1 MKNTK
6 YYKFWKNGGMIVS
19 LLFTFLLLMASLRS
33 LTTSSS
39 TTPEQLNPLVQ
50 LSKYPLVS
58 PTCLSGKLN
67 VKPNGNAFL
76 LSKLC
81 FFTNSARHLA
91 M

>member
-1 MKNTK
+1 
-6 YYKFWKNGGMIVS
+6 
-19 LLFTFLLLMASLRS
+19 MASFRS

-50 LSKYPLVS
+50 LFKYPFVS
-58 PTCLSGKLN
+58 PTCLRGKLN

-76 LSKLC
+76 LSKLY
-81 FFTNSARHLA
+81 FFINSARHLA